1 MPLAGVFSQVRVS
14 DGAPLNYFLHAA
26 GPAAGPTLRLDWVFT
41 AICLAVCL
49 IIGGLLSAAILR
61 RRPDVPPHQLAHDTS
76 GLRWIVVGVGLSVPV
91 LVAMLVYAL
100 FTLDQVASPAETPA
114 LSITVTAYDW
124 WWKVVYDDAPDA
136 SARFVTANEIHIPTG
151 EPVRFKLKS
160 ADVIHTFWVPR
171 LAGKTQAIPG
181 QTNEQWLQA
190 DAPGVYRGQ
199 CSQFCGAQHAHMAFE
214 VIAESRADF
223 AAWSAQQAR
232 APDMQDTPNSA
243 TVTAGKTLF
252 VDKCAGCHAI
262 RGTDAQG
269 AQAPDLTHLNSRRL
283 IAAGTLFNT
292 AQNQLTWITEAQRI
306 KPDSLMPSIALKR
319 DEAVSLSAYLATLK

>member
-1 MPLAGVFSQVRVS
+1 MPLAGVASQVPVS
-14 DGAPLNYFLHAA
+14 DGAPLNYFIHAA
-26 GPAAGPTLRLDWVFT
+26 GPAAGPTLRLDWIFT
-41 AICLAVCL
+41 AICVAVCV
-49 IIGGLLSAAILR
+49 IVGGLLSAAILR
-61 RRPDVPPHQLAHDTS
+61 RRPDAPLQQLAHGAN
-76 GLRWIVVGVGLSVPV
+76 GLRWIVIGVGVSVPV
-91 LVAMLVYAL
+91 LIAMLVYAL

-114 LSITVTAYDW
+114 LTITVTAYDW
-124 WWKVVYDDAPDA
+124 WWKVAYDDAPDA

-223 AAWSAQQAR
+223 AAWSAQQAQQAR
-232 APDMQDTPNSA
+232 APDMQADA
-243 TVTAGKTLF
+243 AVTAGKTLF
-252 VDKCAGCHAI
+252 LDKCAGCHAI
-262 RGTDAQG
+262 HGTDAQG

-283 IAAGTLFNT
+283 IAAGTLSNT
-292 AQNQLTWITEAQRI
+292 VQNQLTWITEAQRI

-319 DEAVSLSAYLATLK
+319 DEAASLSAYLATLK

>member
-1 MPLAGVFSQVRVS
+1 MPLAGVASQVRVS
-14 DGAPLNYFLHAA
+14 DGAPLNYFLPAA

-41 AICLAVCL
+41 AICVAVCV
-49 IIGGLLSAAILR
+49 IVGGFLGAAILR
-61 RRPDVPPHQLAHDTS
+61 RRPSAPLQQLAHGTS
-76 GLRWIVVGVGLSVPV
+76 GLRWIVIGLGLSVPV

-114 LSITVTAYDW
+114 LTITVTAYDW

-214 VIAESRADF
+214 VVAESRADF
-223 AAWSAQQAR
+223 AAWSAQQSR
-232 APDMQDTPNSA
+232 APDTPNAA

-252 VDKCAGCHAI
+252 ADKCAGCHAI

-283 IAAGTLFNT
+283 IAAGTLSNT
-292 AQNQLTWITEAQRI
+292 AQNQVTWITEAQRV

-319 DEAVSLSAYLATLK
+319 DEAASLSAYLATLK